1 MKKFYFL
8 TAALTVLFL
17 AGCGEG
23 SADDPRLILAEKCRE
38 EGDFRAAERQ
48 LRRYWTAHPE
58 DAAIHLKLASIY
70 DESMKD
76 PLGAAYHYR
85 EYLRLEPDSPQKASV
100 QAWLDAAC
108 RKCAGITGKETENNA
123 ENEAEVKRLTRENTS
138 LRQLALRQQQ
148 ELAKLR
154 RPAGVPAAAQKNTVP
169 PPQPAAA
176 PADRGEKMPAAP
188 AGFYEHTIKQ
198 GDTLGRIAR
207 HYYGSSQ
214 KIGPILE
221 ANTLTPRSVLHIGQ
235 KLKIPKQTGVK

>member
-1 MKKFYFL
+1 MKKIYFL

-23 SADDPRLILAEKCRE
+23 SADDPRLLLAEKCRE

-48 LRRYWTAHPE
+48 LRRYWAAHPE
-58 DAAIHLKLASIY
+58 DAALHLKLASLY

-85 EYLRLEPDSPQKASV
+85 EYLRLEPDSPQKAGV

-108 RKCAGITGKETENNA
+108 RKCAGISGKDAENNA
-123 ENEAEVKRLTRENTS
+123 GNEAEVKRLTRENTS
-138 LRQLALRQQQ
+138 LRQLALRLQQ

-154 RPAGVPAAAQKNTVP
+154 RPAAAQKNTVQ
-169 PPQPAAA
+169 PPQPETASVGRQEKA
-176 PADRGEKMPAAP
+176 PAS

-221 ANTLTPRSVLHIGQ
+221 ANALTPRSVLHIGQ